1 MADDVT
7 PPDDAGTASDKD
19 VGTGDKQPEQT
30 VPYERFQQANT
41 KAKEAAAR
49 ATALEKDMKDLRAT
63 MEERENAGLPEL
75 ERERKRAEALEKRIA
90 DAEAKA
96 AEAEA
101 KVARSAKA
109 GLVRG
114 AAKDFTDPDDAVAF
128 VNLDDVEDERDAER
142 AVKALAKRK
151 PHLLRVEEPMLPGK
165 VLVNGQ
171 TPAGSKEDPRMEE
184 AEMLVGGLKQFL
196 QNQQ

>member
-1 MADDVT
+1 MTEAPEAPEEDT
-7 PPDDAGTASDKD
+7 PTPEPEKP
-19 VGTGDKQPEQT
+19 VEQT

-49 ATALEKDMKDLRAT
+49 AMALEKDVKDLRAT
-63 MEERENAGLPEL
+63 MEERDNAGLPEL

-101 KVARSAKA
+101 KVARSTKA

-114 AAKDFTDPDDAVAF
+114 AAKDFADPDDAIAF
-128 VNLDDVEDERDAER
+128 VNLDDIEDERDAER
-142 AVKALAKRK
+142 AVKALAKKK
-151 PHLLRVEEPMLPGK
+151 PHLLKAEEPQLPGRVLANGQPIPAGNGQQPDPRVEEAK
-165 VLVNGQ
+165 
-171 TPAGSKEDPRMEE
+171 
-184 AEMLVGGLKQFL
+184 MLVAGLREFS
-196 QNQQ
+196 QNQ